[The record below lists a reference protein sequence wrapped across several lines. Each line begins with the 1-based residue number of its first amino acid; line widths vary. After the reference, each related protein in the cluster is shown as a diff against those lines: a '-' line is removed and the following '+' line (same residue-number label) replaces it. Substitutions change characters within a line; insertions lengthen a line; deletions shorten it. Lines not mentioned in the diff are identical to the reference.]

1 MFLILYLLLLAGAG
15 AVFISGLRRRQAY
28 KTVLGVF
35 LLLLVLGFFK
45 FLDFWSEK
53 LWFDAL
59 GYSERFWILE
69 LAQWGFALAGFVT
82 GALLVWLMLLGLS
95 GARRWIR
102 YLAMGLGA
110 FFALQWGLA
119 NWPVWLLFLNQA
131 PTQVVEP
138 VFNLPTSFYLFT
150 LPFLRILLNLLLM
163 LTGISLVAALLS
175 IFINPDFWRRLSDP
189 QRWQQFAWNQEAVA
203 GYLHPRL
210 YDPLYTSAGLL
221 LLLMGVGK
229 YLDRYE
235 LLLSGRGVVFGP
247 GWTDVHVRLPMLWL
261 VLGVCVLL
269 GLLLLVPPLRDR
281 FRYWLGGRFR
291 FIGTRPGSFIGAM
304 FGLLALVWFIALGL
318 VPGFFQ
324 NYKVKPNEITLERP
338 YIMHNIH
345 FTRQAFKL
353 DSIQEKEYPAL
364 DVFNAET
371 VARNQGIFSN
381 IRLWDYRALDAV
393 YKQFQEFRLYYE
405 FEDIDVDRYRY
416 GGEYQQVMISAREM
430 DVNNLPQQSQTF
442 INRKFKYTHGFGV
455 VMNNVSEFTPSG
467 LPELLIQNIPPVSR
481 YPELE
486 VSEPRIYY
494 GEYSDEWVV
503 VNSLEEE
510 FDYPSGEENRYYQY
524 SGRGGVQLS
533 NYWRQF
539 LYAYK
544 FNESKLLFSGYPRP
558 ESRLMFHRSI
568 QQRVQRLA
576 PFLQFDDDPYIVLAE
591 GRLYWMIDA
600 YTTSA
605 NYPYSQPYSSIEDII
620 VQQEGTGTRAQQ
632 QIGPNM
638 RGINYMRN
646 SVKVVVDAYHGSV
659 DFYVFDEGDPLIQ
672 TWGRI
677 VPGLLKPWQE
687 MPRPLL
693 EHIRYPAD
701 LLLVQGIVYAKYH
714 MLDPTVFYNQ
724 EDLWVRAT
732 EKYFDRVQPVEPY
745 FIMWELPG
753 EDSLSF
759 VLMMP
764 FTPKNRQVLI
774 GWLAGMCDPE
784 HYGQLIAYNFPK
796 DKRIL
801 GPQQVETK
809 IDQDANLSSQLS
821 LWDQRGSRVIRGNV
835 LAIPVNGTLFYVEPI
850 YLQAE
855 TAAYPELR
863 LVVLMHNDNMA
874 YAPTFNEALKRL
886 LQATGESASLAL
898 GRERRMPAE
907 GDTTASGQAAAPP
920 MPPALN
926 ERIRAANEA
935 FEDYLRYTGERN
947 YEQASRALQRLEENL
962 RALEQEQ

>member
-1 MFLILYLLLLAGAG
+1 
-15 AVFISGLRRRQAY
+15 
-28 KTVLGVF
+28 
-35 LLLLVLGFFK
+35 
-45 FLDFWSEK
+45 
-53 LWFDAL
+53 
-59 GYSERFWILE
+59 
-69 LAQWGFALAGFVT
+69 
-82 GALLVWLMLLGLS
+82 
-95 GARRWIR
+95 
-102 YLAMGLGA
+102 
-110 FFALQWGLA
+110 
-119 NWPVWLLFLNQA
+119 
-131 PTQVVEP
+131 
-138 VFNLPTSFYLFT
+138 
-150 LPFLRILLNLLLM
+150 
-163 LTGISLVAALLS
+163 
-175 IFINPDFWRRLSDP
+175 
-189 QRWQQFAWNQEAVA
+189 
-203 GYLHPRL
+203 
-210 YDPLYTSAGLL
+210 
-221 LLLMGVGK
+221 
-229 YLDRYE
+229 
-235 LLLSGRGVVFGP
+235 
-247 GWTDVHVRLPMLWL
+247 
-261 VLGVCVLL
+261 
-269 GLLLLVPPLRDR
+269 
-281 FRYWLGGRFR
+281 
-291 FIGTRPGSFIGAM
+291 
-304 FGLLALVWFIALGL
+304 
-318 VPGFFQ
+318 
-324 NYKVKPNEITLERP
+324 
-338 YIMHNIH
+338 
-345 FTRQAFKL
+345 
-353 DSIQEKEYPAL
+353 
-364 DVFNAET
+364 
-371 VARNQGIFSN
+371 
-381 IRLWDYRALDAV
+381 
-393 YKQFQEFRLYYE
+393 
-405 FEDIDVDRYRY
+405 
-416 GGEYQQVMISAREM
+416 
-430 DVNNLPQQSQTF
+430 
-442 INRKFKYTHGFGV
+442 
-455 VMNNVSEFTPSG
+455 
-467 LPELLIQNIPPVSR
+467 
-481 YPELE
+481 
-486 VSEPRIYY
+486 
-494 GEYSDEWVV
+494 
-503 VNSLEEE
+503 
-510 FDYPSGEENRYYQY
+510 
-524 SGRGGVQLS
+524 
-533 NYWRQF
+533 
-539 LYAYK
+539 
-544 FNESKLLFSGYPRP
+544 
-558 ESRLMFHRSI
+558 
-568 QQRVQRLA
+568 
-576 PFLQFDDDPYIVLAE
+576 
-591 GRLYWMIDA
+591 
-600 YTTSA
+600 
-605 NYPYSQPYSSIEDII
+605 
-620 VQQEGTGTRAQQ
+620 
-632 QIGPNM
+632 M

-659 DFYVFDEGDPLIQ
+659 DFYVFDQEDPLIQ